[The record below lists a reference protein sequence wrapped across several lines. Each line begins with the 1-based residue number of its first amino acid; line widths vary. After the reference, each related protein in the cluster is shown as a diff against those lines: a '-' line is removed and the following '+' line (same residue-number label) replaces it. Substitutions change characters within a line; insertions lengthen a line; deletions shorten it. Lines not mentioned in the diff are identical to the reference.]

1 MVKAHLTSAQAELD
15 RLTKNLE
22 QLENNRSLN
31 LKLSGGFN
39 FRSNKQR
46 SHWKVGALNYPE
58 RRRKIRGSTTEEYK
72 EHKMNKDII
81 EGKYKEMHGQMKEWW
96 GKLTD
101 DELQQAG
108 GNAEQIVGLLQ
119 QKYGYTREAA
129 EEEFN
134 RRIKDVE
141 KKVDKA

>member
-1 MVKAHLTSAQAELD
+1 M
-15 RLTKNLE
+15 
-22 QLENNRSLN
+22 
-31 LKLSGGFN
+31 
-39 FRSNKQR
+39 
-46 SHWKVGALNYPE
+46 
-58 RRRKIRGSTTEEYK
+58 EY
-72 EHKMNKDII
+72 KMNKDII

-141 KKVDKA
+141 KKVKSA